1 MNLLLDTCALL
12 WLASGD
18 VKLTQN
24 ARNSINEAGVVFVSV
39 ISGFEVA
46 LKVRR
51 GKLVLPAEP
60 DEWLS
65 TIVNH
70 HGLEM
75 IPLHINDAMKAALLP
90 DIHRDPCDRFILA
103 QAMRLDVA
111 VVTGDHVF
119 SDYGVKIIR

>member
-24 ARNSINEAGVVFVSV
+24 ARDLIDDAGVVFVSV
-39 ISGFEVA
+39 ISGFEIA

-75 IPLHINDAMKAALLP
+75 TPLHINDAMKAALLP

-103 QAMRLDVA
+103 QAMRLDVV
-111 VVTGDHVF
+111 VVTADHVF
-119 SDYGVKIIR
+119 SAYGVRTIS